1 MPAAAVVAVGAVAGA
16 AIQSAAA
23 SSAARTQARAY
34 ERGIASQRAAAAE
47 AKGEILDRMVPAL
60 TDYRA
65 GIQDAQTEIANGTA
79 DVFDL
84 LQQYTGNADQI
95 LASTGADAQR
105 AIMGSSASAQGMP
118 MSQFNQMYDTM
129 QSAPPTARAQMQQ
142 QMQSVFRSGVKQAT
156 LGGTGATIAQQR
168 EATPIDG
175 KVVAPGGL
183 AQTGQVT
190 AMGQPG
196 QVTSSAVGA
205 PVPVSQGITAQ
216 PTAAPSPVSTSGIG
230 FTGAMQNLQ
239 QGYGTAQ
246 SALDRA
252 TAQARSDV
260 TSGTSQALGMLEQT
274 REAGLG
280 RYQPYSEAGQAA
292 VAREAA
298 LSGAYGPEAQQ
309 EAINAFI
316 ESPGQAYLRQQQ
328 EKALLRNQA
337 AIGGLGGANVRTA
350 LQEQAMGIAA
360 TQQQQ
365 YLENL
370 RSLATR
376 GQEVAGAE
384 AGIIGQTGMLGA
396 QMTQGV
402 GQTLAQLSQ
411 QYGISSAD
419 LARMTSSQMAELAQN
434 TGLNLANI
442 QQATGA
448 ARAGLQTELGSGL
461 ATAQAAGTTDIA
473 NLISQGATTGLNTQ
487 QNISQ
492 MLANLATGTGSNI
505 ANLQAAQGGSLAAG
519 QYLQG
524 QALAQGI
531 QGLGQAAMYSGL
543 GTTTPTTTVRPY
555 SGGQSTVSYIT
566 DTSHLD

>member
-1 MPAAAVVAVGAVAGA
+1 MPAAAVVAVGTVASA
-16 AIQSAAA
+16 AIQSSAAR
-23 SSAARTQARAY
+23 SAARTQASAY
-34 ERGIASQRAAAAE
+34 ARGIATQRAAAEE

-60 TDYRA
+60 AEYRS
-65 GIQDAQTEIANGTA
+65 GIQGAQREIAAGTA
-79 DVFDL
+79 DVMGL

-95 LASTGADAQR
+95 LASSGADAQR
-105 AIMGSSASAQGMP
+105 AIMGSSASSQGMP
-118 MSQFNQMYDTM
+118 ISQFNQMYNTM
-129 QSAPPTARAQMQQ
+129 QNAPPTARAQMQQ
-142 QMQSVFRSGVKQAT
+142 QMQGAFRTTMESALPQQSARTAGDTGKQ
-156 LGGTGATIAQQR
+156 
-168 EATPIDG
+168 
-175 KVVAPGGL
+175 VAPGALSG
-183 AQTGQVT
+183 AQVT
-190 AMGQPG
+190 AGGGGQ
-196 QVTSSAVGA
+196 VGA
-205 PVPVSQGITAQ
+205 PVTMSQLAAQ
-216 PTAAPSPVSTSGIG
+216 QAGGMAPMASTSAVDTSGIG
-230 FTGAMQNLQ
+230 FTGAMGNLQ
-239 QGYGTAQ
+239 QGYSTAQ
-246 SALDRA
+246 QALDAA
-252 TAQARSDV
+252 TAQARADV

-316 ESPGQAYLRQQQ
+316 ESPGQKYLREQQ
-328 EKALLRNQA
+328 EKSLLRNQA
-337 AIGGLGGANVRTA
+337 AIGGLGGGNIRSA

-370 RSLATR
+370 RSLAAR

-384 AGIIGQTGMLGA
+384 AGLIGQTGMYGA
-396 QMTQGV
+396 QLTQGV
-402 GQTLAQLSQ
+402 GQTLASLAQ

-442 QQATGA
+442 QQASGA
-448 ARAGLQTELGSGL
+448 ARAGLQTSLGSSL
-461 ATAQAAGTTDIA
+461 AGAQAAGTTDIA
-473 NLISQGATTGLNTQ
+473 SLMQQGATTGLSTQ

-492 MLANLATGTGSNI
+492 MLANLATGTGTNI

-524 QALAQGI
+524 QAFAQGL

-543 GTTTPTTTVRPY
+543 GTTTPTTTPTTTVQPY
-555 SGGQSTVSYIT
+555 SGGQSTVSNIT
-566 DTSHLD
+566 DMSHLY